1 LKIVSI
7 VNGKGG
13 VAKTTTAVNLA
24 AAITQLNG
32 NRLNGHPKKKN
43 KRTLLIDTDP
53 QVSATWWVDN
63 QAWTFD
69 LAQETNPQ
77 LLTKL
82 RSISEYDVAICDTPP
97 SLKDQALTAVIEA
110 SDFVI
115 LPCPPS
121 SLDMAAL
128 IQTINS
134 SIKPLKVP
142 YRILLTKVD
151 PRRLNNA
158 VDSQSGLRKADISC
172 FNCMIRH
179 YTAHEQAALLKKTIF
194 DYQGKNADQAKE
206 DYQRLFDELRRE
218 CSWL

>member
-1 LKIVSI
+1 LKLVSI

-24 AAITQLNG
+24 AAITQLQ
-32 NRLNGHPKKKN
+32 KKN
-43 KRTLLIDTDP
+43 KRTLLIDTDT
-53 QVSATWWVDN
+53 QASATWWVHN

-77 LLTKL
+77 LLSKL
-82 RSISEYDVAICDTPP
+82 RSIEEYDIAICDTPP

-134 SIKPLKVP
+134 SIKPLNVP
-142 YRILLTKVD
+142 YRVLLTKVD

-158 VDSQSGLRKADISC
+158 VDSQSGLRKADIAC

-179 YTAHEQAALLKKTIF
+179 YAAHEQAALQKKTIF

-206 DYQRLFDELRRE
+206 DYQRLFDELQRE
-218 CSWL
+218 CKWL

>member
-1 LKIVSI
+1 MKIISI

-13 VAKTTTAVNLA
+13 VAKTTSSVNLA
-24 AAITQLNG
+24 AAIAQ
-32 NRLNGHPKKKN
+32 KKN
-43 KRTLLIDTDP
+43 KRKRVLLIDTDP
-53 QVSATWWVDN
+53 QVSATWWVNN
-63 QAWTFD
+63 QSWAFD

-77 LLTKL
+77 LLSKL
-82 RSISEYDVAICDTPP
+82 RSIQEYDIGICDTPP
-97 SLKDQALTAVIEA
+97 SLKDVALAAVIEA

-121 SLDMAAL
+121 PLDLAAL
-128 IQTINS
+128 IETINT

-142 YRILLTKVD
+142 YRVLLTKVD

-172 FNCMIRH
+172 FNCMIRA
-179 YTAHEQAALLKKTIF
+179 YAAHESAALERKTI
-194 DYQGKNADQAKE
+194 YQYAGKNADQAQE
-206 DYQRLFDELRRE
+206 DYQRLFDELKRE